1 MAKKPTMLSVS
12 EAREKLTKLDQI
24 LEPGEILEIT
34 RRNKQYARIELL
46 GGKDRYQQVLDSIDA
61 LPESKSKRKGN
72 VARRYK
78 KYLYGERR

>member
-24 LEPGEILEIT
+24 LKPGEVLEIT
-34 RRNKQYARIELL
+34 RRNQQYARIELL

-61 LPESKSKRKGN
+61 LPESKNKRKRN

>member
-12 EAREKLTKLDQI
+12 KAREKLTKLDQI

-61 LPESKSKRKGN
+61 LPESKSKRKRN